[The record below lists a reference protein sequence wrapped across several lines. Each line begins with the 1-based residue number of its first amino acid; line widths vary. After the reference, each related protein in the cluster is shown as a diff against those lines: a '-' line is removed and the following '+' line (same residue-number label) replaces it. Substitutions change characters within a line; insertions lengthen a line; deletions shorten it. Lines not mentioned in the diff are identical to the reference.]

1 MPILLAF
8 LVLTAG
14 GFVLLALSDSVPL
27 LTVACFAIGAG
38 QGGTSGPLMAL
49 LADLT
54 PSEQMGRAVGTNNV
68 FGDVG
73 GGLGPVVTLPLID
86 TVGFVPI
93 YIFCAALPLIA
104 AVVLVG
110 GIYKQTGQFVPAV
123 GS

>member
-1 MPILLAF
+1 MTTTVGFLLLASANS
-8 LVLTAG
+8 VIMLTA
-14 GFVLLALSDSVPL
+14 
-27 LTVACFAIGAG
+27 ACLAIGAG

-54 PSEQMGRAVGTNNV
+54 PNEQMGRAVGTNNV

-73 GGLGPVVTLPLID
+73 GGLGPVVTLPLVE

-93 YIFCAALPLIA
+93 YVVCATLPLVA
-104 AVVLVG
+104 GVVLLVG
-110 GIYKQTGQFVPAV
+110 IRRETGQFIPSV